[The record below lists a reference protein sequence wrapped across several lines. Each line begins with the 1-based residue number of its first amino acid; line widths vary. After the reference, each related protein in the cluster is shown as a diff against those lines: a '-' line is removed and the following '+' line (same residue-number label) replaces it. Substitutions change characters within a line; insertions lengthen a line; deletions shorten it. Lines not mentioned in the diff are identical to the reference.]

1 MEAAPAGLVALD
13 LGAAEIA
20 ELGLLLEETLAPRH
34 ALLEEYQKCPRKMVV
49 DFFFMGRY
57 GMKIWNIW
65 DDLEIFSDGKQL
77 IEARFRFCGGE

>member
-20 ELGLLLEETLAPRH
+20 ELGLPLEETLAPRH
-34 ALLEEYQKCPRKMVV
+34 ALLKEYQKCPRNGGG
-49 DFFFMGRY
+49 FFFMGRY

-65 DDLEIFSDGKQL
+65 NDLEIFSETAD
-77 IEARFRFCGGE
+77 